1 MAKTL
6 TDDLRHVDVRR
17 LARDGLLVPGH
28 SFGWEWRSEA
38 AVVASIRLTIHD
50 NAVTFDYRIGS
61 GEERQQVHQRV
72 RLLATPC
79 TYGGQRLWFACPYC
93 DKRAALLYIGRQ
105 VACRRCF
112 GMAYRVQRES
122 KHDREARR
130 LDAIRDR
137 LGWEPGFLN
146 GDGWKPKGM
155 HWRTYYRL
163 KAEHDQLVLS
173 VIGAMD
179 ARLDRAYER
188 IARQQGGGD
197 WLASV
202 NCRGK

>member
-6 TDDLRHVDVRR
+6 TSHLRHIDVRR

-28 SFGWEWRSEA
+28 SFGWEWRSKG
-38 AVVASIRLTIHD
+38 AVVASIHLTIHID
-50 NAVTFDYRIGS
+50 AVTFDYRIGS
-61 GEERQQVHQRV
+61 GEDRQPVHQRV
-72 RLLATPC
+72 PLQTTPC
-79 TYGGQRLWFACPYC
+79 TYGGQRQWFACPHC
-93 DKRAALLYIGRQ
+93 GKRVAQLYIGQQ

-112 GMAYRVQRES
+112 GMAYPVQRES
-122 KHDREARR
+122 KHDREVRR

-155 HWRTYYRL
+155 HWQTYYRL

-173 VIGAMD
+173 VVGAMD
-179 ARLDRAYER
+179 ARLERAYER
-188 IARQQGGGD
+188 VARLQGGGD

-202 NCRGK
+202 YSGGK